1 LSDRHE
7 GLDVEWRRM
16 SHPDVDPAIL
26 QAAAARRGRPH
37 VYEDIV
43 PARTALVVIDLQ
55 SAFLRV
61 GAPSEVPNA
70 RAIVPAVNRLAQ
82 AVRAS
87 GGAVAWVQASFERDG
102 WPLFFNYM
110 VKPELAARI
119 LAALQPGSPD
129 HALWPE
135 LATAPDDII
144 VPKYRFSA
152 FLPGA
157 STLPAMLRG
166 RGIDTVLIAGCMTNM
181 CCDSSAR
188 DAVMTDFRTV
198 MVADCNA
205 ARTDAEHLS
214 ALGSFLT
221 GFGDVRRS
229 DDLIAKLAGSPAA
242 QRLSAGKG

>member
-1 LSDRHE
+1 
-7 GLDVEWRRM
+7 M
-16 SHPDVDPAIL
+16 SHPDPDPAIL
-26 QAAAARRGRPH
+26 QAAATRRGRPF
-37 VYEDIV
+37 VYDRIV
-43 PARTALVVIDLQ
+43 PSRTALVVIDLQ
-55 SAFLRV
+55 NAFMRV

-70 RAIVPAVNRLAQ
+70 RTIVPAINKLAQ
-82 AVRAS
+82 ALRRA
-87 GGAVAWVQASFERDG
+87 GGTVAWVQATFEHGG
-102 WPLFFNYM
+102 WPLFFEHM
-110 VKPELAARI
+110 VRPEIAARI
-119 LAALQPGSPD
+119 LAALRPGSPD

-135 LATAPDDII
+135 LAVADGDIV

-157 STLPAMLRG
+157 STLPAILRG
-166 RGIDTVLIAGCMTNM
+166 RGVDTVLIAGCMTNM

-198 MVADCNA
+198 MVSDCNA

-229 DDLIAKLAGSPAA
+229 DGLIAQFATASAAEPAP
-242 QRLSAGKG
+242 G